1 MAKVNF
7 LSKSEDQQLRD
18 FFHGD
23 ILGVKPTK
31 FCTCSDTEISDTAFI
46 KHVKAT
52 TTISDEGRVRIQ
64 MPWKPGFPEALP
76 NNYDRAFTQM
86 EKREKRLVRDGKLD
100 EYNREIDNL
109 VERGVVRILD
119 SKEAAHAKEE
129 KSWYLNH
136 RIIER
141 LDKSST
147 KLRVVFD
154 SASPFQGICLNDALE
169 KGPNFTNSLFRCLLA
184 WREERV
190 AVTGDISKMF
200 NQIEMSEAYQTFHRF
215 IWRYGNES
223 CSAPFVFQW
232 KRVLFRDTCSP
243 DLAMFAIRMLADV
256 KENAQPI
263 GAKAFKENTYIDDVA
278 NSVSGP
284 EEA

>member
-1 MAKVNF
+1 MVEPPKPRLATMAKVNF
-7 LSKSEDQQLRD
+7 PSKSEDQQLRD

-76 NNYDRAFTQM
+76 NNYDRASTQM

-109 VERGVVRILD
+109 VQRGVVRILD

-141 LDKSST
+141 PDKSST

-154 SASPFQGICLNDALE
+154 SALPFQGICLNDALE

-200 NQIEMSEAYQTFHRF
+200 NQIEMSEADQRFHRF

-223 CSAPFVFQW
+223 CSAPFVFRW
-232 KRVLFRDTCSP
+232 KHVLFKGY
-243 DLAMFAIRMLADV
+243 L
-256 KENAQPI
+256 
-263 GAKAFKENTYIDDVA
+263 
-278 NSVSGP
+278 
-284 EEA
+284 